1 MENDCF
7 KDNTGKVFQRWVGA
21 HMGFF
26 HLHGYRLEQSWKIL
40 PYQTLSTKLY
50 QHSSLSLE
58 PVVLHQKKWT
68 SLWQV
73 TGRFPVG
80 LCGII
85 LLGVGGKVNPDLSFD
100 LWGDS

>member
-1 MENDCF
+1 MD
-7 KDNTGKVFQRWVGA
+7 KPLT
-21 HMGFF
+21 
-26 HLHGYRLEQSWKIL
+26 EQ
-40 PYQTLSTKLY
+40 
-50 QHSSLSLE
+50 
-58 PVVLHQKKWT
+58 
-68 SLWQV
+68 QV